1 MRKERVK
8 ISSSFKEKKGK
19 IIRNYYENPKKR
31 ERGIKE
37 EMLKSFFCYSSL

>member
-37 EMLKSFFCYSSL
+37 EM

>member
-31 ERGIKE
+31 ERGKE
-37 EMLKSFFCYSSL
+37 KGVKILVLLSL

>member
-1 MRKERVK
+1 MLVNDNLNKMRKERVK

-31 ERGIKE
+31 DKE
-37 EMLKSFFCYSSL
+37 G